1 MRKHH
6 VEQLTFSMVL
16 SVAEKSSPAR
26 PALLST
32 VSLLW
37 INGLCHNRLIIPETP
52 AIISL
57 LPDEVVHRFSG
68 DQVVDDNAVLLSYSV
83 CSVLCLHQNLHN
95 NTTTIDQQVISWK
108 CIVLFS
114 LKSITCT
121 FDM

>member
-68 DQVVDDNAVLLSYSV
+68 DQIVDDNAVLLTYSV
-83 CSVLCLHQNLHN
+83 RPVLCLHQNLHN
-95 NTTTIDQQVISWK
+95 NTTTIDQQALHVYFWHQYHTNQ
-108 CIVLFS
+108 VQ
-114 LKSITCT
+114 
-121 FDM
+121 

>member
-1 MRKHH
+1 
-6 VEQLTFSMVL
+6 MVL

-26 PALLST
+26 PALFST

-37 INGLCHNRLIIPETP
+37 ISGLCRHTAIIIIPETP

-83 CSVLCLHQNLHN
+83 RSVLCLHQNLHN
-95 NTTTIDQQVISWK
+95 TTTKTFI
-108 CIVLFS
+108 
-114 LKSITCT
+114 CT
-121 FDM
+121 SDINQLEVQR

>member
-1 MRKHH
+1 
-6 VEQLTFSMVL
+6 MVL

-26 PALLST
+26 PALFST

-37 INGLCHNRLIIPETP
+37 ISGLCRDRIIIPETP

-83 CSVLCLHQNLHN
+83 CSVLRLHQNLHN
-95 NTTTIDQQVISWK
+95 NTTTEQPLTS
-108 CIVLFS
+108 
-114 LKSITCT
+114 KSFICN
-121 FDM
+121 